1 MTNMVMTHR
10 YSFSGRSRWNIL
22 VKNSE
27 KHGVKSVGHIL
38 VLTLLSN
45 RSMESKLRS
54 DVYATLS
61 TELLDAKRELT
72 LRFFDLICRPF

>member
-1 MTNMVMTHR
+1 MEHTGQELR
-10 YSFSGRSRWNIL
+10 
-22 VKNSE
+22 
-27 KHGVKSVGHIL
+27 KHDVKSVGHIL

-45 RSMESKLRS
+45 RSMESKFRG

-61 TELLDAKRELT
+61 TELLDAKSELT